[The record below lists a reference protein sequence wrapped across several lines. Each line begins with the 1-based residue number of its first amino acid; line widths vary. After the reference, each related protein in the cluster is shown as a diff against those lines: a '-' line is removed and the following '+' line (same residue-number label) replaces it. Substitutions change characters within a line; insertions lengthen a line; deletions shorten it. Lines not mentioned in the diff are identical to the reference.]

1 MNIAVIFA
9 GGRGKRLN
17 DNLDSLPKQYLK
29 IDNKPI
35 LVHTLLHF
43 QNHPEID
50 KIYLSVLPDFKD
62 YTKELIRD
70 YEIDKVANIVD
81 GGSSAQESIYNA
93 LVAAADENPDDS
105 IVLLH
110 DGVRP
115 VITKRVISDNIE
127 SVKKYG
133 TAVTATPCYETIIVS
148 NDAFCPK
155 EVPFRRETFAAQA
168 PQSFR
173 LKEILDAH
181 NLIRE
186 SDNGYKDIVD
196 ACTMFYTL
204 GRETHLVQG
213 NFGNIKVTTPQD
225 VYILKGILNFIKDNN
240 QNTNIFNP
248 EKEVGI
254 NV

>member
-93 LVAAADENPDDS
+93 LVAAADENPDES
-105 IVLLH
+105 IALLH

-115 VITKRVISDNIE
+115 IITDKVISDNIK
-127 SVKKYG
+127 SVRNFG
-133 TAVTATPCYETIIVS
+133 NAITAVPCYETILITQDGEIP
-148 NDAFCPK
+148 N
-155 EVPFRRETFAAQA
+155 EVPIRKETFKAQA

-173 LKEILDAH
+173 LGEILEAH
-181 NLIRE
+181 ENVRKTTE
-186 SDNGYKDIVD
+186 RYKNIVD
-196 ACTMFYTL
+196 SCTLFHKL
-204 GRETHLVQG
+204 GKKTHLVQG
-213 NFGNIKVTTPQD
+213 NFGNIKVTTVED
-225 VYILKGILNFIKDNN
+225 LYILKGILL
-240 QNTNIFNP
+240 FN
-248 EKEVGI
+248 KEVA
-254 NV
+254 NVSV